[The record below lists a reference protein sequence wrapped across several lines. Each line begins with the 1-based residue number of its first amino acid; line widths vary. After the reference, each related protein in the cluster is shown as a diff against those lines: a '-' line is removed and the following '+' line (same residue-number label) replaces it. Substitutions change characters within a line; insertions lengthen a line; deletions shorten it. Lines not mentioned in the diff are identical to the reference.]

1 VLRQFRELRFFAL
14 VALMVVFSVGIA
26 TGDDPVALAEKVL
39 SAARAG
45 MPFPVFAGD
54 APSLDLEG
62 AYAVQKIYADRRLE
76 GKNPDAFK
84 AGLTTEATQRRFGAS
99 GPVAGVLF
107 PEGRKDFLPE
117 EPEPEISLG
126 DFGKL
131 MLETE
136 VAFILGE
143 PVTEPLKDE
152 AEFRKKVVFLAP
164 AIELPD
170 LAFADMKAM
179 KVTDIIASS
188 VSAKA
193 YLLGK
198 PVPSD
203 AVDPNSV
210 EVVLAKEGRE
220 VNRGR
225 GSDALGDQWRAVL
238 WLVNELLRLGWI
250 FDAGDALLTGALGN
264 MIPGEEGRYSA
275 DFGPLG
281 SLSFRIVP

>member
-1 VLRQFRELRFFAL
+1 MLRQVRCSRLFVL
-14 VALMVVFSVGIA
+14 VALMVVFSVGRA
-26 TGDDPVALAEKVL
+26 AGADPAALAEKVL
-39 SAARAG
+39 SAVRAG
-45 MPFPVFAGD
+45 MPFPVLAGD
-54 APSLDLEG
+54 EPSLDPEG
-62 AYAVQKIYADRRLE
+62 AYAAQKIYADRRLE

-107 PEGRKDFLPE
+107 PEGRRDFLPE
-117 EPEPEISLG
+117 EPEPGISLKN
-126 DFGKL
+126 FGKL

-143 PVTEPLKDE
+143 SVTKPLKDE
-152 AEFRKKVVFLAP
+152 AEFRKKVAFLAP

-193 YLLGK
+193 YLLGR
-198 PVPSD
+198 PVPVD
-203 AVDPNSV
+203 AVDPNAV
-210 EVVLAKEGRE
+210 EVVLARDGKE

-225 GSDALGDQWRAVL
+225 GTDALGDQWRAGL
-238 WLVNELLRLGWI
+238 WLVNELLRLGWT

-264 MIPGEEGRYSA
+264 MVPGEEGRYGA

-281 SLSFRIVP
+281 NLSFRIIP